1 MSSLYEILKRDVTK
15 MVNSVGKYQ
24 SSNLYSLIV
33 KQVEEDLINLVLQE
47 TNNNLFR
54 TAQVLGIS
62 RNTLYRK
69 IKEFK
74 IKV

>member
-1 MSSLYEILKRDVTK
+1 MSSLYEILKRDVRK
-15 MVNSVGKYQ
+15 MVGSVGKNQ
-24 SSNLYSLIV
+24 SSNLYSLIIN
-33 KQVEEDLINLVLQE
+33 QVEKDLINLVLQE
-47 TNNNLFR
+47 TNNNFFR